1 MSESR
6 STRCVDVQDG
16 KEKEKAVS
24 RHSRKRFLKGSSRIL
39 TTAQETATGLAGVT
53 QSILQGGDSCDSLK
67 DREGPSGGK
76 DGSQHRTQMWEA
88 SRQL

>member
-6 STRCVDVQDG
+6 STRCVDFQDG

-24 RHSRKRFLKGSSRIL
+24 RHSRKRFLKESSRIL
-39 TTAQETATGLAGVT
+39 TTAKETATGLAGVN

-67 DREGPSGGK
+67 GPSSGK
-76 DGSQHRTQMWEA
+76 DVSQHRTQMWEA